1 MNRRFLTRLAAVGG
15 AVIALTLSTSVLA
28 SASTNY
34 VIGDR
39 YYGAD
44 AVLQS
49 TDAGGC
55 STWIDAHGARGTD
68 GYAGTSVVVQQYG
81 NCPGGDLLAASLN
94 SDLAFSVDASLQ
106 TATLSGT
113 VPVCH
118 REDPANCFKVVVNL
132 AWSAAGAIETYPGTP
147 GTLTSFGYHINYHGF
162 TVVVNG
168 ADRSRNATTSGSVST
183 LGVTL
188 SQSSDP
194 VMFSAVAHEIIV
206 IPS

>member
-1 MNRRFLTRLAAVGG
+1 MNRRFLTRLAAACG
-15 AVIALTLSTSVLA
+15 AVIALTLSSSVLA
-28 SASTNY
+28 SASTTY
-34 VIGDR
+34 VVGAH

-44 AVLQS
+44 AVLQG

-55 STWIDAHGARGTD
+55 STWIDVHGARGTD
-68 GYAGTSVVVQQYG
+68 AWAGTSVVFSQYG
-81 NCPGGDLLAASLN
+81 NCPGGELLAASTTSN
-94 SDLAFSVDASLQ
+94 LAFTIDSSLKN
-106 TATLSGT
+106 AAISGV

-118 REDPANCFKVVVNL
+118 REDPTNCFKVAVDL
-132 AWSAAGAIETYPGTP
+132 AWSASGATTTYPGKP
-147 GTLTSFGYHINYHGF
+147 GTLTSFGYHIHDHGF

-168 ADRSRNATTSGSVST
+168 AERVRGAVTTGSVSG

-188 SQSSDP
+188 SQSSAP